1 MCATGRKVPLEG
13 FERRSLEAQVGIDA
27 MNAFENFFSDV
38 DCDHCKLE
46 ELEQP

>member
-27 MNAFENFFSDV
+27 MNAFEEIFFRCRLRS
-38 DCDHCKLE
+38 L
-46 ELEQP
+46 QIGRT